1 MPWRTAHRFRGGK
14 PRKKAQVFL
23 QGEDPKVA
31 ARKRAISQKQR
42 PLYYMKEGEVRKG
55 VLQGGEVVEGEP
67 VASKVGNEKLG
78 YTTAQQKCPELTPS
92 KAVQRTE
99 LAEKIDGGTVLEL
112 FAGKGN
118 LSDKV
123 YSKEADKIV
132 LVEKQPALLKKAD
145 EKLNGKV
152 KHEAVCADNL
162 DWLRNELTQDQIRKL
177 RPSLVDFD
185 PFGSP
190 AATMKEFFKQVPIR
204 KKTFIAVTDGSKM
217 YLGYKKGAAAHS
229 WLRKNYGIDLN
240 AQGTREDQIR
250 VLDAF
255 MQTLGRHYNFK
266 VRPVNAGF
274 GKHNAV
280 YAGYEIVPN

>member
-14 PRKKAQVFL
+14 RRKAQAFL
-23 QGEDPKVA
+23 VQDDPKVA

-42 PLYYMKEGEVRKG
+42 PLYYMKEGEVHKG
-55 VLQGGEVVEGEP
+55 ALQNGELVEGEVVD
-67 VASKVGNEKLG
+67 SKGGNERRG
-78 YTTAQQKCPELTPS
+78 YNTASNQKCPELTPS

-132 LVEKQPALLKKAD
+132 LVEKQPSLLKKAD
-145 EKLNGKV
+145 QKLDGKV
-152 KHEAVCADNL
+152 KHETVCADNL
-162 DWLRNELTQDQIRKL
+162 DWLRNELNRDQISKL

-190 AATMKEFFKQVPIR
+190 AASMKEFFKQVPIR
-204 KKTFIAVTDGSKM
+204 RKTFVAVTDGSKM

-240 AQGTREDQIR
+240 SQGTREDQVR

-255 MQTLGRHYNFK
+255 MQTLGRQYNFK
-266 VRPVNAGF
+266 VRAVNAGF